1 MPPNV
6 RGIIGFVRRRWSGR
20 RRRDAVAHQ
29 VSVRVDE
36 LPPGSTPPRKTFIHV
51 SDHSVPDLRTSAP
64 QAALRITQKPQFL
77 VPWSFDDRVISK
89 LEQASV
95 EKGRRLYCLD
105 MRRDIS
111 DQVIA
116 ALSFHVDADEDRPL
130 QLMALA
136 LRLDDPD
143 LNAQSYVAAWYLLQ
157 YVSIAGEKLGRGGQ
171 IEFAT
176 PSVEDTLVDLA
187 PLGFRELAPSPFQW
201 PQKAVCLRP

>member
-1 MPPNV
+1 
-6 RGIIGFVRRRWSGR
+6 
-20 RRRDAVAHQ
+20 
-29 VSVRVDE
+29 
-36 LPPGSTPPRKTFIHV
+36 
-51 SDHSVPDLRTSAP
+51 
-64 QAALRITQKPQFL
+64 
-77 VPWSFDDRVISK
+77 
-89 LEQASV
+89 
-95 EKGRRLYCLD
+95 

-116 ALSFHVDADEDRPL
+116 ALSFHVDADEERPL